1 MTAKEP
7 RDLLIQGA
15 AALAISLTHEQN
27 KAFELFLK
35 ELNQWRKKI
44 NLTGRKGDREII
56 LKDFLDS
63 LTLVKYLP
71 QETSVLDLGSGAG
84 FPGIPLK
91 IARPDLRVVLLE
103 ATRKKFFFLRE
114 VLRILRLT
122 GVEARWTAEDRGGE
136 DLFTSFDF
144 VVSRAFGSLSA
155 FASEGVGFLK
165 KGGILLA
172 MKGKRGP
179 EELEESLASLKGM
192 GLEPNFLEAIQL
204 PYLRHER
211 SLIGLKKCDALL
223 PI

>member
-56 LKDFLDS
+56 IKDFLDS

-114 VLRILRLT
+114 VLRILRLS
-122 GVEARWTAEDRGGE
+122 GVEARWTAEDRGVE

-211 SLIGLKKCDALL
+211 SLIGLKKR
-223 PI
+223 